1 MLPAKKIL
9 CPTDFSAPAEE
20 SVRTAAEMAQEFGA
34 ELLLLNVI
42 PVLPALPPDPN
53 YVFKVPEYEQYLH
66 ADAERQLN
74 ELANRLSAK
83 NIRVRRLITHGPVAD
98 EIVAVAKNE
107 GVDLV
112 VIATHGATGWSR
124 LVFGSVAEKVVRLAE
139 CPVLTVRA
147 PVGKAA
153 A

>member
-1 MLPAKKIL
+1 MKEA
-9 CPTDFSAPAEE
+9 AEE
-20 SVRTAAEMAQEFGA
+20 REA
-34 ELLLLNVI
+34 
-42 PVLPALPPDPN
+42 
-53 YVFKVPEYEQYLH
+53 

-153 A
+153 FGSDLSLPTF

>member
-112 VIATHGATGWSR
+112 VIATHGAIDSLG
-124 LVFGSVAEKVVRLAE
+124 LVV
-139 CPVLTVRA
+139 P
-147 PVGKAA
+147 
-153 A
+153 